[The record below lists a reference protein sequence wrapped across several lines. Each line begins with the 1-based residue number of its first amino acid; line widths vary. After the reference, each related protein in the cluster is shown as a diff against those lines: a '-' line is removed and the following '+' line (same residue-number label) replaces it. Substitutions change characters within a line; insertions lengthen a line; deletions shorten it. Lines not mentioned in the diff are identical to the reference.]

1 MCGCLVALVAL
12 ASPRLALFLIWIF
25 SARVEIAFQNRL
37 LLPLLGLIFLPW
49 TTLFYVVAYAPVA
62 GVTGIGWFFVVFG
75 FLADL
80 GSYFGGRYSQCGREG
95 YSPFRR

>member
-12 ASPRLALFLIWIF
+12 FSPRLALVIIWIF
-25 SARVEIAFQNRL
+25 TERVDRAFDGF
-37 LLPLLGLIFLPW
+37 LLPLLGLVFLPW

-62 GVTGIGWFFVVFG
+62 GVTGIGWLFVIFG

-80 GSYFGGRYSQCGREG
+80 SSYFGGAYSQSQR
-95 YSPFRR
+95 